1 MPAANEKLR
10 KAAGELGFALIR
22 KAAPF
27 GAASQESPRRE
38 KWYPGYGNLT
48 GPVYS
53 VEIHSNSDTG
63 RTTFVYSVHLAD
75 KFYTPEAMEKI
86 DATGKP

>member
-1 MPAANEKLR
+1 MPAANEELR
-10 KAAGELGFALIR
+10 KAADELGFALIR

-27 GAASQESPRRE
+27 GAAPHR
-38 KWYPGYGNLT
+38 P
-48 GPVYS
+48 
-53 VEIHSNSDTG
+53 DA
-63 RTTFVYSVHLAD
+63 FVYSVHLAD